1 MSDVPTPPRCLLF
14 LPATRP
20 DRYEK
25 ALASGADAVCL
36 DLEDAVAFDDKDRA
50 RREAVSLLGARRP
63 HPSATIVRVNDPVS
77 PTGRMDIGAICA
89 VRALPDAIMLPKL
102 KSPRNVTEVEA
113 AFEAAGLRV
122 PLVPVIETARGLAEV
137 ERIATCS
144 RSLYALMLGG
154 VDLSTE
160 IGSAMGW
167 DELLYA
173 RSRVVHAAALGGIGA
188 IDTPMLDVSRPGA
201 LEEEARAA
209 RRLGFVGKAAIHPR
223 QVPVIQKRFSPTE
236 DEVTAARR
244 IVRAFEAEGGGV
256 FLLDGAMVDRPVVE
270 AARRTL
276 ARGGR
281 AEGKNGPSEESHD
294 PRR

>member
-1 MSDVPTPPRCLLF
+1 MSDLPTPPRCLLF

-36 DLEDAVAFDDKDRA
+36 DLEDAVASDDKERA
-50 RREAVSLLGARRP
+50 RREALSLLGAPPPRP
-63 HPSATIVRVNDPVS
+63 GATIVRVNDPAS
-77 PTGRMDIGAICA
+77 PTGRMDVGAICA
-89 VRALPDAIMLPKL
+89 VRAFPDAIMLPKV
-102 KSPRNVTEVEA
+102 KSPKDVTEVEVA
-113 AFEAAGLRV
+113 LEAAGLKI
-122 PLVPVIETARGLAEV
+122 PLVPIIETARGLAEV
-137 ERIATCS
+137 ERIAICS
-144 RSLYALMLGG
+144 RSLYAVMLGG

-160 IGSAMGW
+160 IGSMMGW

-188 IDTPMLDVSRPGA
+188 IDTPMLDVSRPEA
-201 LEEEARAA
+201 LEQEALAA

-223 QVPVIQKRFSPTE
+223 QVPVIQEQFSPTE
-236 DEVTAARR
+236 DEITAAKR
-244 IVRAFEAEGGGV
+244 IVRAFEAEEGGV

-294 PRR
+294 RR